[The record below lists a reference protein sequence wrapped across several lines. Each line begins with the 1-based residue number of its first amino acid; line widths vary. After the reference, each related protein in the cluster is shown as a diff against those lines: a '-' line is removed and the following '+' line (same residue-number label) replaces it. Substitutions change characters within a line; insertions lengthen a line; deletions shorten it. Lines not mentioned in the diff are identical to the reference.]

1 MELSDRTVRR
11 RTTSSL
17 IVFAA
22 LIVIL
27 AGLKAG
33 QSLLVPFLLAV
44 FIATIA
50 STPIQW
56 LTRHR
61 VPNWLAV
68 LFVAAVVVLVLTG
81 LGLVVLQTYREYSAE
96 QEAYI
101 GKIRELIAGFAGFGE
116 RLGLP
121 ISGETVTT
129 LFDTEDVG
137 RFATGVITRVGQVLG
152 NFFLILLTVIFILAE
167 ATEWPKKLRA
177 FLSDREMEIEWL
189 SQFGSTLN
197 RYIAIKS
204 TTSLLTGVLVTI
216 MLTIMQVDFA
226 ILWGLLAFL
235 LNYIPNIGSFIAA
248 TPGVLVAMVQL
259 GYGSAFIVLIG
270 YVLINVGIGAGIEP
284 RFLGR
289 TLGLSTLVVFL
300 SLVFWGWMF
309 GPIGMLLSV
318 PLTMTAKIAF
328 GTSKSTEWI
337 AHLLEP
343 GVPPNA
349 VDETN

>member
-1 MELSDRTVRR
+1 MREPIAPR
-11 RTTSSL
+11 RTTNML
-17 IVFAA
+17 IIIAA

-68 LFVAAVVVLVLTG
+68 LLVAILVVLVLTG
-81 LGLVVLQTYREYSAE
+81 LGLVVLQTFREYQAE
-96 QEAYI
+96 QDVYI
-101 GKIRELIAGFAGFGE
+101 EKVRELINNVANFGE
-116 RLGLP
+116 RLGMP
-121 ISGETVTT
+121 ISDDTVTT
-129 LFDTEDVG
+129 LFNPDEVVD
-137 RFATGVITRVGQVLG
+137 FAGYAIRRIGQVLS

-167 ATEWPKKLRA
+167 ATEWPKKLRT

-189 SQFGSTLN
+189 NQFGSTLN

-216 MLTIMQVDFA
+216 LLTIMQVDFA

-259 GYGSAFIVLIG
+259 GYGPAFIVLIG
-270 YVLINVGIGAGIEP
+270 YVVINVGVGAGIEP

-300 SLVFWGWMF
+300 SLIFWGWMF
-309 GPIGMLLSV
+309 GPVGMLLSV

-328 GTSKSTEWI
+328 GTSESTEWI

-343 GVPPNA
+343 GVPRNS
-349 VDETN
+349 VQQSEQ